1 MVWCAV
7 ETPHFEERQA
17 QAAEALE
24 QAVEGGLIGDW
35 PEQQRCPVAVAGERE
50 AGEGGGPALVQV
62 SLHADAI
69 VLHPPLASPFPR
81 GEPRVLKCRIA
92 RMALAVGSRKE

>member
-1 MVWCAV
+1 MPLLWSRGARASLVVWCAV

-35 PEQQRCPVAVAGERE
+35 PEQQRRAVAVAGERE
-50 AGEGGGPALVQV
+50 AGEVGGPALVEMP
-62 SLHADAI
+62 LHADAI
-69 VLHPPLASPFPR
+69 VLHPPLASRLLR
-81 GEPRVLKCRIA
+81 GEPRA
-92 RMALAVGSRKE
+92 S